1 VSPEI
6 AWNNIIRNLRGKS
19 IELPTVP
26 KIKKIPVWFSASTDG
41 NMIFID
47 KASKNQPSS
56 KLSMTRKLTYKIFQ
70 KVYPLYLKREQGES
84 VSIEV
89 TRLTV
94 DQVYYFSLMYH
105 LSKKEIDT

>member
-1 VSPEI
+1 MSPEI

-56 KLSMTRKLTYKIFQ
+56 KLSMIRKLTYKIFQ
-70 KVYPLYLKREQGES
+70 KVYPLYIKREQGES

-94 DQVYYFSLMYH
+94 NQVYYFSLMHH
-105 LSKKEIDT
+105 LSKKEVDA